1 MTTPLKRE
9 LPLLVVE
16 IALLVVLLH
25 ANAPEVWFW
34 FGVLLVLL
42 VWRSWAWTWRHR
54 ERLQQRLQDPA
65 VADPAPGSTSGRDTG
80 APG

>member
-1 MTTPLKRE
+1 
-9 LPLLVVE
+9 
-16 IALLVVLLH
+16 
-25 ANAPEVWFW
+25 VWFW